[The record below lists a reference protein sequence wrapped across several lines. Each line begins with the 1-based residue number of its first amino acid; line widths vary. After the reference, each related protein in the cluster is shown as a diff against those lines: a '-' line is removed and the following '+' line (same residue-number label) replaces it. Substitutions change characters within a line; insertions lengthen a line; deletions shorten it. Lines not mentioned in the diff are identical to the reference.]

1 MTLLVGTQ
9 AVTVADRYRWMLRIL
24 DVPGALESRGYPPID
39 AEATFAIEDPRHAE
53 NTGVWRL
60 QLSSGEPK
68 VEPGSSPDRRPLTI
82 GVFSSIFSGYLR
94 PVDAVRLGY
103 LDGGDPAVE
112 ALSAILSG
120 PDPWCPFF
128 F

>member
-1 MTLLVGTQ
+1 M
-9 AVTVADRYRWMLRIL
+9 
-24 DVPGALESRGYPPID
+24 
-39 AEATFAIEDPRHAE
+39 
-53 NTGVWRL
+53 
-60 QLSSGEPK
+60 
-68 VEPGSSPDRRPLTI
+68 
-82 GVFSSIFSGYLR
+82 FSGYLR

-103 LDGGDPAVE
+103 LNGDDPAVG

>member
-1 MTLLVGTQ
+1 V
-9 AVTVADRYRWMLRIL
+9 
-24 DVPGALESRGYPPID
+24 
-39 AEATFAIEDPRHAE
+39 
-53 NTGVWRL
+53 

-68 VEPGSSPDRRPLTI
+68 VELGSSHDRRPLSI
-82 GVFSSIFSGYLR
+82 GAFSSMFSGYLR